1 MTSHTELRH
10 ARHPATGLVRGIYVP
25 RGADAA
31 ASAMTTYG
39 IPLLVL
45 ATTGSTALTGL
56 AFALEWIPRLAAFAV
71 AGTMVDR
78 YGTTT
83 VFRLASLARALLVL
97 AAAVLLVART
107 GAGPTATVTVMVL
120 AALTGVLTECSYI
133 AAETAGAEASRR
145 AGDRAHKVQSVLL
158 GIDQTATL
166 AGPLA
171 AGLLLEW
178 GGPAGMLVTLSCC
191 SLLGAALAPRQPH
204 APKTSTGPAAGGLR
218 TGWATLRSLP
228 ALAWMVTGL
237 VVSNF
242 AAGLLQAAM
251 PVIVVNQLGRSSADA
266 GLIWSAAAVVS
277 LLALTAARTAID
289 RWGLWPVGAVA
300 ATIAAAA
307 TLAVTQAHTYT
318 GYLVLIAV
326 LTGGEGALSVVLR
339 TLRSQLIP
347 PAVFGSTLSVTVLV
361 LLLPFPLAGLLVAA
375 VPPAMFG
382 HVITGAAVLQAVGL
396 AAAFTRLRA
405 LPGLRTPTA

>member
-83 VFRLASLARALLVL
+83 VFRLASVTRALLVL
-97 AAAVLLVART
+97 AAAVLLVVRT
-107 GAGPTATVTVMVL
+107 GSGPTATVTVMVL

-133 AAETAGAEASRR
+133 AAETAGAEASRH

-166 AGPLA
+166 AGPFV

-178 GGPAGMLVTLSCC
+178 GGPAGMLVTLACC
-191 SLLGAALAPRQPH
+191 SLLGAALAPRQPQ
-204 APKTSTGPAAGGLR
+204 APKKSTGPAAGGLR